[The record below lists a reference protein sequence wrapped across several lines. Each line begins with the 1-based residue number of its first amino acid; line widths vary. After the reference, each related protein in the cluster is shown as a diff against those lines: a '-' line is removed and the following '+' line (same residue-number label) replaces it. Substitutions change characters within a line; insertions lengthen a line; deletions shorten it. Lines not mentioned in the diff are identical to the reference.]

1 MMKINILLCD
11 SFPGLLPPDIPSYPS
26 MFQRLFNSIETGIRY
41 EIFDVRQNIYPET
54 LSDKELYLI
63 PGSTASAYDDIPWIN
78 KLQEFIRTL
87 HGKKMKTIG
96 ICFGHQ
102 IIAQAL
108 GGRVMR
114 APQGWGT
121 GIRSSAVVAPEAERY
136 FPQKEMYLHYNHH
149 DQVVELPPR
158 AIRFATGD
166 FCINEGFF
174 VGDHILTFQGHPEY
188 TREYNKYLLLHH
200 APDEPEEIKTKAL
213 KSLSNEADNLAAAN
227 FILDMIREKS

>member
-1 MMKINILLCD
+1 MKINILLCD
-11 SFPGLLPPDIPSYPS
+11 TFPGLLPPDIPSYSS
-26 MFQRLFNSIETGIRY
+26 MFQRLFNSVETGIQY
-41 EIFDVRQNIYPET
+41 EIFDVQRNIYPET

-78 KLQEFIRTL
+78 KLQEFIRIL

-108 GGRVMR
+108 GGRVVR
-114 APQGWGT
+114 APQGWGA
-121 GIRSSAVVAPEAERY
+121 GIRSSVVVAPEAERY
-136 FPQKEMYLHYNHH
+136 FPQKEMHLHYNHH
-149 DQVVELPPR
+149 DQVVELPPH

-174 VGDHILTFQGHPEY
+174 IGDHILTFQGHPEY
-188 TREYNKYLLLHH
+188 TCEYSEYLLLHH
-200 APDEPEEIKTKAL
+200 ASDEPEEVKTKAL

-227 FILDMIREKS
+227 FILDIIRDRS